1 MKDITTK
8 NGDGG
13 MTELV
18 GKKNVPKS
26 DLRVQLL
33 GDLDELTSY
42 IGLVKSKINE
52 NEITSALE
60 LIQNNLCTV
69 MAGVAEPN
77 TGKHR
82 LSDDRVQELEDE
94 MARVSELVKLPEGFV
109 ISGKNTLSAELDV
122 TRAVARRAE
131 RSLSGV
137 TVKFGTDRIAKKYLN
152 RISDYFYLLARYAE
166 VSDLGKKTDEAFG
179 SKTLEGLN
187 GGSHKNSEPVDLS
200 KAVVNE
206 VIKRLGGQLVC
217 PKKLN
222 LDMAKKLI
230 EQVEGYAAAQ
240 NLNAVIAVCGADG
253 NPIAVH
259 VMDQAFLVS
268 FDVAIKKAY
277 TSASVKMSTMELSR
291 LIQPGATFQGLDKL
305 QGDKMVFFGGG
316 VPLMID
322 GVMYGALG
330 VSGGTGE
337 EDDAVA
343 RYGLKV
349 FEEMM

>member
-1 MKDITTK
+1 MREITTK

-26 DLRVQLL
+26 DLRIQLL
-33 GDLDELTSY
+33 GDLDELASY
-42 IGLVKSKINE
+42 VGLVKSKINE
-52 NEITSALE
+52 EITVGALE
-60 LIQNNLCTV
+60 QVQSDLHVV

-77 TGKHR
+77 TMKHR
-82 LSDDRVQELEDE
+82 LNETQLQHLEEE
-94 MARVSELVKLPEGFV
+94 MARVSELVKLPDGFV
-109 ISGKNTLSAELDV
+109 LSGKNTLSAELDV

-131 RSLSGV
+131 RSLSSV

-152 RISDYFYLLARYAE
+152 RLSDYFYLLARYAE
-166 VSDLGKKTDEAFG
+166 STDLEKAP
-179 SKTLEGLN
+179 SA
-187 GGSHKNSEPVDLS
+187 SSVQPVASIDVN

-206 VIKRLGGQLVC
+206 VMKRLSEQVML
-217 PKKLN
+217 PSKLN
-222 LDMAKKLI
+222 LDTAKALI
-230 EQVEGYAAAQ
+230 DQVEAYAKEQ

-259 VMDQAFLVS
+259 VMDNAFLVS

-277 TSASVKMSTMELSR
+277 TSASVKMSTMELSK

-316 VPLMID
+316 VPLMRN
-322 GVMYGALG
+322 GMMLGALG

-343 RYGLKV
+343 QYGVKV
-349 FEEMM
+349 FERL

>member
-1 MKDITTK
+1 MREITTK

-26 DLRVQLL
+26 DLRIQLL
-33 GDLDELTSY
+33 GDLDELASY
-42 IGLVKSKINE
+42 VGLVKSKINE
-52 NEITSALE
+52 EIIVGALE
-60 LIQNNLCTV
+60 QVQSDLHVV

-77 TGKHR
+77 TMKHR
-82 LSDDRVQELEDE
+82 LNETQLQHLEEE
-94 MARVSELVKLPEGFV
+94 MARVSELVKLPDGFV
-109 ISGKNTLSAELDV
+109 LSGKNTLSAELDV

-131 RSLSGV
+131 RSLSSV

-152 RISDYFYLLARYAE
+152 RLSDYFYLLARYAE
-166 VSDLGKKTDEAFG
+166 STDLEKAP
-179 SKTLEGLN
+179 SA
-187 GGSHKNSEPVDLS
+187 SSVQPVASIDVN

-206 VIKRLGGQLVC
+206 VMKRLSEQVTL
-217 PKKLN
+217 PSKLN
-222 LDMAKKLI
+222 LDTAKALI
-230 EQVEGYAAAQ
+230 DQVEAYAKEQ

-259 VMDQAFLVS
+259 VMDNAFLVS

-277 TSASVKMSTMELSR
+277 TSASVKMSTMELSK

-316 VPLMID
+316 VPLMRN
-322 GVMYGALG
+322 GMMLGALG

-343 RYGLKV
+343 QYGVKV
-349 FEEMM
+349 FERL

>member
-1 MKDITTK
+1 MNEITTK

-26 DLRVQLL
+26 DLRIQLL

-42 IGLVKSKINE
+42 VGLVKSKINE
-52 NEITSALE
+52 EMIVSVLE
-60 LIQNNLCTV
+60 QVQYDLQVV

-77 TGKHR
+77 TMKHR
-82 LSDDRVQELEDE
+82 LNESRLQHLEEE
-94 MARVSELVKLPEGFV
+94 MTRVSELVKLPDGFV
-109 ISGKNTLSAELDV
+109 LSGKNTLSAELDV

-131 RSLSGV
+131 RSLAGV

-152 RISDYFYLLARYAE
+152 RLSDYFYLLARYAE
-166 VSDLGKKTDEAFG
+166 S
-179 SKTLEGLN
+179 
-187 GGSHKNSEPVDLS
+187 VDLDNKMPAMGS
-200 KAVVNE
+200 DQNTSASVIQSSPTVDLDTAVVHE
-206 VIKRLGGQLVC
+206 VIKRLSEHVVL
-217 PKKLN
+217 PSKLN
-222 LDMAKKLI
+222 LDTAKILI
-230 EQVEGYAAAQ
+230 EKVEAYAKEQ

-259 VMDQAFLVS
+259 VMDNAFLVS

-277 TSASVKMSTMELSR
+277 TSASVKMSTMELSK

-316 VPLMID
+316 VPLMRN
-322 GVMYGALG
+322 GVMLGALG

-337 EDDAVA
+337 EDDAIA
-343 RYGLKV
+343 QYGVKV
-349 FEEMM
+349 FEQL

>member
-1 MKDITTK
+1 MSEITTK

-26 DLRVQLL
+26 DLRIQLL

-42 IGLVKSKINE
+42 VGLVKSKINE
-52 NEITSALE
+52 EIIVSALE
-60 LIQNNLCTV
+60 QIQHDLHVV

-77 TGKHR
+77 TMKHR
-82 LSDDRVQELEDE
+82 LDEIRLQHLEEE
-94 MARVSELVKLPEGFV
+94 MARVSELVRLPEGFV
-109 ISGKNTLSAELDV
+109 LSGNNTLSAELDV

-131 RSLSGV
+131 RSLSSV

-152 RISDYFYLLARYAE
+152 RLSDYFYLLARYAE
-166 VSDLGKKTDEAFG
+166 SKDLGKAPSASLVQPAASIDV
-179 SKTLEGLN
+179 N
-187 GGSHKNSEPVDLS
+187 

-206 VIKRLGGQLVC
+206 VMKRLSEQVTL
-217 PKKLN
+217 PSKLN
-222 LDMAKKLI
+222 LDTAKALI
-230 EQVEGYAAAQ
+230 DQVEAYAKEQ

-259 VMDQAFLVS
+259 VMDNAFLVS

-277 TSASVKMSTMELSR
+277 TSASVKMSTMELSK

-316 VPLMID
+316 VPLMRN
-322 GVMYGALG
+322 GMMMGALG

-343 RYGLKV
+343 QYGVKV
-349 FEEMM
+349 FERL

>member
-1 MKDITTK
+1 MREITTK

-26 DLRVQLL
+26 DLRIQLL
-33 GDLDELTSY
+33 GDLDELASY
-42 IGLVKSKINE
+42 VGLVKSKINK
-52 NEITSALE
+52 EIIVGVLE
-60 LIQNNLCTV
+60 QVQSDLHVV

-77 TGKHR
+77 TMKHR
-82 LSDDRVQELEDE
+82 LNETQLKHLEEE
-94 MARVSELVKLPEGFV
+94 MARVSELVKLPDGFV
-109 ISGKNTLSAELDV
+109 LSGKTTLSAELDV

-131 RSLSGV
+131 RSLSSV

-152 RISDYFYLLARYAE
+152 RLSDYFYLLARYAE
-166 VSDLGKKTDEAFG
+166 STDLEKAP
-179 SKTLEGLN
+179 SA
-187 GGSHKNSEPVDLS
+187 SSVQPVASIDVN

-206 VIKRLGGQLVC
+206 VMKRLSEQVTL
-217 PKKLN
+217 PSKLN
-222 LDMAKKLI
+222 LDTAKALI
-230 EQVEGYAAAQ
+230 DQVEAYAKEQ

-259 VMDQAFLVS
+259 VMDNAFLVS

-277 TSASVKMSTMELSR
+277 TSASVKMSTMELSK

-316 VPLMID
+316 VPLMRN
-322 GVMYGALG
+322 GMMLGALG

-343 RYGLKV
+343 QYGVKV
-349 FEEMM
+349 FERLI

>member
-1 MKDITTK
+1 MREITTK

-26 DLRVQLL
+26 DLRIQLL

-42 IGLVKSKINE
+42 VGLVKSKIKE
-52 NEITSALE
+52 DAIVFALE
-60 LIQNNLCTV
+60 QIQNHLLTV

-77 TGKHR
+77 TVKHR
-82 LSDDRVQELEDE
+82 LSETVLQNLEEE
-94 MARVSELVKLPEGFV
+94 MARVSEMVKLPEGFV
-109 ISGKNTLSAELDV
+109 LSGKNTLSAELDV

-131 RSLSGV
+131 RSLSSV

-152 RISDYFYLLARYAE
+152 RLSDYFYLLARYAE
-166 VSDLGKKTDEAFG
+166 SVDMAKEMLGSSVNRTSAVAEQPVV
-179 SKTLEGLN
+179 
-187 GGSHKNSEPVDLS
+187 PVDVN

-206 VIKRLGGQLVC
+206 VMKRLSEQVVL
-217 PKKLN
+217 PSKLN
-222 LDMAKKLI
+222 LDIAKALI
-230 EQVEGYAAAQ
+230 ERVEAYAKEQ

-259 VMDQAFLVS
+259 VMDNAFLVS

-277 TSASVKMSTMELSR
+277 TSASVKMSTMDLSK

-316 VPLMID
+316 VPLMRN
-322 GVMYGALG
+322 GMMLGALG

-343 RYGLKV
+343 QYGLKV
-349 FEEMM
+349 FEELM

>member
-1 MKDITTK
+1 MREITTK

-26 DLRVQLL
+26 DLRIQLL

-42 IGLVKSKINE
+42 VGLVKSKINE
-52 NEITSALE
+52 EIIVAALE
-60 LIQNNLCTV
+60 QVQHNLHVV

-77 TGKHR
+77 TMKHR
-82 LSDDRVQELEDE
+82 LSENQLQYLEEE

-109 ISGKNTLSAELDV
+109 LSGKNTLSAELDV

-131 RSLSGV
+131 RSLSSV

-152 RISDYFYLLARYAE
+152 RLSDYFYLLARYAE
-166 VSDLGKKTDEAFG
+166 ITN
-179 SKTLEGLN
+179 LEKAPSASLVQPAATIDVN
-187 GGSHKNSEPVDLS
+187 

-206 VIKRLGGQLVC
+206 VMKRLSEQVTL
-217 PKKLN
+217 PSKLN
-222 LDMAKKLI
+222 LDTAKALI
-230 EQVEGYAAAQ
+230 DQVEAYAKEQ

-259 VMDQAFLVS
+259 VMDNAFLVS

-277 TSASVKMSTMELSR
+277 TSASVKMSTMELSK

-316 VPLMID
+316 VPLMRN
-322 GVMYGALG
+322 GMMLGALG

-343 RYGLKV
+343 QYGVKV
-349 FEEMM
+349 FEKLI

>member
-1 MKDITTK
+1 MREITTK

-26 DLRVQLL
+26 DLRIQLL

-42 IGLVKSKINE
+42 VGLVKSKINE
-52 NEITSALE
+52 EIIVAALE
-60 LIQNNLCTV
+60 QVQHNLHVV

-77 TGKHR
+77 TMKHR
-82 LSDDRVQELEDE
+82 LSENQLQYLEEE
-94 MARVSELVKLPEGFV
+94 MARVSELVKLPEGV
-109 ISGKNTLSAELDV
+109 VLSGKNTLSAELDV

-131 RSLSGV
+131 RSLSSV

-152 RISDYFYLLARYAE
+152 RLSDYFYLLARYAE
-166 VSDLGKKTDEAFG
+166 ITN
-179 SKTLEGLN
+179 LEKASSASSVQPAATIDVN
-187 GGSHKNSEPVDLS
+187 

-206 VIKRLGGQLVC
+206 VMKRLSEQVTL
-217 PKKLN
+217 PSKLN
-222 LDMAKKLI
+222 LDTAKALI
-230 EQVEGYAAAQ
+230 DQVEAYAKEQ
-240 NLNAVIAVCGADG
+240 NLNAVIAVCGTDG

-259 VMDQAFLVS
+259 VMDNAFLVS

-277 TSASVKMSTMELSR
+277 TSASVKMSTMELSK

-316 VPLMID
+316 VPLMRN
-322 GVMYGALG
+322 GMMLGALG

-343 RYGLKV
+343 QYGVKV
-349 FEEMM
+349 FEKLI

>member
-1 MKDITTK
+1 MREITTK

-26 DLRVQLL
+26 DLRIQLL
-33 GDLDELTSY
+33 GDLDELASY
-42 IGLVKSKINE
+42 VGLVKSKINE
-52 NEITSALE
+52 EIIVGALE
-60 LIQNNLCTV
+60 QVQSDLHVV

-77 TGKHR
+77 TMKHR
-82 LSDDRVQELEDE
+82 LNETQLQHLEEE
-94 MARVSELVKLPEGFV
+94 MARVSELVRLPDGFV
-109 ISGKNTLSAELDV
+109 LSGKNTLSAELDV

-131 RSLSGV
+131 RSLSSV

-152 RISDYFYLLARYAE
+152 RLSDYFYLLARYAE
-166 VSDLGKKTDEAFG
+166 STDLEKAP
-179 SKTLEGLN
+179 SA
-187 GGSHKNSEPVDLS
+187 SSVQPVASIDVN

-206 VIKRLGGQLVC
+206 VMKRLSEQVTL
-217 PKKLN
+217 PSKLN
-222 LDMAKKLI
+222 LDTAKALI
-230 EQVEGYAAAQ
+230 DQVEAYAKEQ

-259 VMDQAFLVS
+259 VMDNAFLVS

-277 TSASVKMSTMELSR
+277 TSASVKMSTMELSE

-316 VPLMID
+316 VPLMRN
-322 GVMYGALG
+322 GMMLGALG

-343 RYGLKV
+343 QYGVKV
-349 FEEMM
+349 FERL